1 MHNEIVALAL
11 KTIQKKEGGHIKIK
25 KAAECLSSLLQD
37 EYGVTYGERSLRNV
51 YNDQIKISKP
61 EVLNALCSFLDFEN
75 YDDFLERHEK
85 GKDHEKEKTTDKPP
99 KKKFKLLPSKPINKK
114 RLVITAL
121 LLITTIIGFSIFSV
135 NKQRWMVWKIDHY
148 EEVSFNLKKYKLD
161 QLEMYNPFKIEN
173 FRKIEGV
180 CDDIYFDEENEPKVW
195 YRKISKD
202 KIELFTAPGLHPVNG
217 KTLKPISEYMINK
230 YICK

>member
-11 KTIQKKEGGHIKIK
+11 KKIQENEGAHIKTK
-25 KAAECLSSLLQD
+25 KAAECLSSLLFD

-61 EVLNALCSFLDFEN
+61 EVLNALCNFLDFEN
-75 YDDFLERHEK
+75 YEDFLKKHDKEEDQK
-85 GKDHEKEKTTDKPP
+85 ETNIEGKES
-99 KKKFKLLPSKPINKK
+99 KKKIKHVKVKPINKK

-121 LLITTIIGFSIFSV
+121 LYITTIIGFSVFSV
-135 NKQRWMVWKIDHY
+135 NEQRWMAWKIDHY
-148 EEVSFNLKKYKLD
+148 EEVNFNLKKYKLEH
-161 QLEMYNPFKIEN
+161 LEMYDAIKIEN
-173 FRKIEGV
+173 FKKIEAI
-180 CDDIYFDEENEPKVW
+180 CDDIYFNEENEPKIW
-195 YRKISKD
+195 YRKVSKN

-217 KTLKPISEYMINK
+217 KTLKPISTYMIDK